1 MIRKESSDSSDSG
14 SQYDS
19 KDENKNKKS
28 KDKEWITTLGLAFL
42 TLFNYIC

>member
-1 MIRKESSDSSDSG
+1 MIRKESADSSDSG

-28 KDKEWITTLGLAFL
+28 KDKEWITTLDLAFL